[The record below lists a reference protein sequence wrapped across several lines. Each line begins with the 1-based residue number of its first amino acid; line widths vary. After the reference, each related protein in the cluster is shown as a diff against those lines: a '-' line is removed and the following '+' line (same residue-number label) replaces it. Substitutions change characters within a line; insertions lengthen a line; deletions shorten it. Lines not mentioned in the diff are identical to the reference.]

1 MDTWIKIP
9 AILCLFCIGIIAI
22 LGIVSLR
29 VPEETLIV
37 NVYDLMSNST
47 LQNVNVVL
55 TDAESGKTME
65 KDLVSGGSFPVTA
78 NHSYQYRISKEGYAS
93 RTGTVTL
100 DYSPPYSLSIRLWR
114 PIPSKPAEI
123 RPSGAYTMIIRAQNS
138 THQTTI
144 PPP

>member
-9 AILCLFCIGIIAI
+9 AILCLVCIGIIAI

-37 NVYDLMSNST
+37 NVYDISTNST

-55 TDAESGKTME
+55 TDLESGKTME
-65 KDLVSGGSFPVTA
+65 KDLVSGGSFPVTV
-78 NHSYQYRISKEGYAS
+78 NHSYQYRISKEGYAN

-100 DYSPPYSLSIRLWR
+100 DYSPPYSLIIRLWR
-114 PIPSKPAEI
+114 PIPLKPAEI
-123 RPSGAYTMIIRAQNS
+123 RPSGAYTMTTRGPNS
-138 THQTTI
+138 
-144 PPP
+144 P

>member
-9 AILCLFCIGIIAI
+9 AILCLFCIVIIAI

-37 NVYDLMSNST
+37 NVYDISTNST

-55 TDAESGKTME
+55 TDLDTGKIME

-78 NHSYQYRISKEGYAS
+78 NHSYQYRILKEGYAN

-100 DYSPPYSLSIRLWR
+100 DDSPPYSLSIRLWR
-114 PIPSKPAEI
+114 PIPLKPAEI
-123 RPSGAYTMIIRAQNS
+123 RPSGVYTMTIRGPDS
-138 THQTTI
+138 
-144 PPP
+144 P

>member
-9 AILCLFCIGIIAI
+9 AILCLFCIGI
-22 LGIVSLR
+22 LGIVSLI

-55 TDAESGKTME
+55 KDLDTGKTME

-78 NHSYQYRISKEGYAS
+78 NHSYQYWVSKEGYAN
-93 RTGTVTL
+93 RTGTLTL
-100 DYSPPYSLSIRLWR
+100 DQSSPYSLIIRLWR
-114 PIPSKPAEI
+114 PIPLKSVEF
-123 RPSGAYTMIIRAQNS
+123 RPPGVYTVKIHGQNS
-138 THQTTI
+138 TQTLV
-144 PPP
+144 PSP

>member
-9 AILCLFCIGIIAI
+9 AILCLVCIVI

-37 NVYDLMSNST
+37 NVYDISTNST

-55 TDAESGKTME
+55 TDLESGKTME

-78 NHSYQYRISKEGYAS
+78 NHSYQYRILKEGYAN

-100 DYSPPYSLSIRLWR
+100 DDSPPYSLSIRLWR
-114 PIPSKPAEI
+114 PIPLKPGEI
-123 RPSGAYTMIIRAQNS
+123 RPSGAYTM
-138 THQTTI
+138 TI
-144 PPP
+144 SR

>member
-9 AILCLFCIGIIAI
+9 AILCLVCILI
-22 LGIVSLR
+22 LGIVTLR

-37 NVYDLMSNST
+37 NVYDISTNST

-55 TDAESGKTME
+55 TDLESGKTME

-78 NHSYQYRISKEGYAS
+78 NHSYQYRISKEGYAN

-100 DYSPPYSLSIRLWR
+100 DYSPPYSLIIRLWR
-114 PIPSKPAEI
+114 PIPLKPADI
-123 RPSGAYTMIIRAQNS
+123 RPSGAYTITKSR
-138 THQTTI
+138 
-144 PPP
+144 

>member
-37 NVYDLMSNST
+37 NVYDISTNST

-55 TDAESGKTME
+55 TDLESGKTMG
-65 KDLVSGGSFPVTA
+65 KDLVSGRSFPVTA
-78 NHSYQYRISKEGYAS
+78 NHSYQYRISKEGYAN
-93 RTGTVTL
+93 RTGTFTL
-100 DYSPPYSLSIRLWR
+100 DYSPPYSMSIRMWR
-114 PIPSKPAEI
+114 PIPLKLAEI
-123 RPSGAYTMIIRAQNS
+123 RPSGAYTMTIRGPDS
-138 THQTTI
+138 T
-144 PPP
+144 